1 MGEITYHDGNI
12 FDSDAKII
20 CHQVNTYGV
29 MGAGIAAEVKERFPE
44 VYTEYNAYC
53 AANDQNEL
61 LSEVLFSPTKFG
73 FIANCFSQRGIG
85 RNGNYTDYGAFNH
98 CMKMVKEFAKE
109 HDNAKIAI
117 PYKMGC
123 GIAGGDWNTVG
134 QIIHNVF
141 DGSDLETGVR
151 W

>member
-1 MGEITYHDGNI
+1 MITYHDGNI

-53 AANDQNEL
+53 AANDQDNL
-61 LSEVLFSPTKFG
+61 LGAVLFSSTQFG
-73 FIANCFSQRGIG
+73 FIANCFSQQGMNTR
-85 RNGNYTDYGAFNH
+85 YDVFDF
-98 CMKMVKEFAKE
+98 CMRMVKEFAEE

-123 GIAGGDWNTVG
+123 GIANGAWSVVE
-134 QIIHNVF
+134 QIIHDVF
-141 DGSDLETGVR
+141 DASDLEVEI
-151 W
+151 WKLV

>member
-1 MGEITYHDGNI
+1 MITYHDGNI

-44 VYTEYNAYC
+44 VYEEYNTFC
-53 AANDQNEL
+53 AANSQEML
-61 LSEVLFSPTKFG
+61 LGAVLFSNARNG
-73 FIANCFSQRGIG
+73 FIANCFSQRGM
-85 RNGNYTDYGAFNH
+85 NTDYGLFTAVMGVVRNWA
-98 CMKMVKEFAKE
+98 EE
-109 HDNAKIAI
+109 HGNAKIAI

-123 GIAGGDWNTVG
+123 GIAGGDWDTVE

-141 DGSDLETGVR
+141 DCSDLEVES
-151 W
+151 WKLI